1 MEECKSKTI
10 KSQIHK
16 HKLSYIWLINQL
28 RMRGITTDKTEM
40 SSVIAGNRKGAKA
53 EKIIRCSL
61 KILSDYEKGKV
72 LVENN
77 IK

>member
-1 MEECKSKTI
+1 MEECKRI

-40 SSVIAGNRKGAKA
+40 SSIIAGNRKGT
-53 EKIIRCSL
+53 
-61 KILSDYEKGKV
+61 
-72 LVENN
+72 
-77 IK
+77 

>member
-1 MEECKSKTI
+1 
-10 KSQIHK
+10 
-16 HKLSYIWLINQL
+16 
-28 RMRGITTDKTEM
+28 MRGITTDKTEM
-40 SSVIAGNRKGAKA
+40 SSVIAENRKGAKA

-72 LVENN
+72 LVEND

>member
-1 MEECKSKTI
+1 MEECKSKRI

-40 SSVIAGNRKGAKA
+40 SSVIAENRKGQKQ
-53 EKIIRCSL
+53 KKL
-61 KILSDYEKGKV
+61 FNV
-72 LVENN
+72 H
-77 IK
+77 